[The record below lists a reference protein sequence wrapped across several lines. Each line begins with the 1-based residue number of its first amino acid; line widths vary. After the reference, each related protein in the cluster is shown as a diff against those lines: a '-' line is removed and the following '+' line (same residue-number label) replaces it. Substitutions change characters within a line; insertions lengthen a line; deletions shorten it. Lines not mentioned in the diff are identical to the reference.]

1 MDDDFENIRQ
11 VHFLATRD
19 ALAEEGGILLQLLGT
34 CRRRREWDAQLRK
47 IKTTAR
53 TAVNR
58 IVLFLLRCSAPELF
72 RNLRVLDVPE
82 LYRLA
87 WLGPE
92 KAAELYPEAC
102 PPGGPRA
109 GSECNEEL
117 SWDLIDGFRGAA

>member
-1 MDDDFENIRQ
+1 MNDDFENIRQ

-19 ALAEEGGILLQLLGT
+19 QLAEEGAILLQLLGT
-34 CRRRREWDAQLRK
+34 CRRRREWDARLKK
-47 IKTTAR
+47 IRTTAR

-58 IVLFLLRCSAPELF
+58 IVLFLLRCCAPELF
-72 RNLRVLDVPE
+72 RNLRCLGVPE

-102 PPGGPRA
+102 PPDGPRS
-109 GSECNEEL
+109 GTECNDL